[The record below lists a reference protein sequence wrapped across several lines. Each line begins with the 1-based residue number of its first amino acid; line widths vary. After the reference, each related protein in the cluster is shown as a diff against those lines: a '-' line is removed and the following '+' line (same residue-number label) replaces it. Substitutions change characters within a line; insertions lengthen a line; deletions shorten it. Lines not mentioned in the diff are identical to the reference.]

1 MTTFARDPAPTSAA
15 AAPPS
20 ARRSRPRWLIPGL
33 VVVLGVTG
41 LVLAGVISA
50 STAVSAG
57 LIGGML
63 LMHLG
68 GHGGHGAHSGTTAAG
83 EAPMN
88 DADGPARSGGCHRT
102 GLQPQEGRDDR

>member
-1 MTTFARDPAPTSAA
+1 MTTKAHDHARSATTVIPATVP
-15 AAPPS
+15 
-20 ARRSRPRWLIPGL
+20 RSRPRWLIPSI
-33 VVVLGVTG
+33 VVVIAGVG

-68 GHGGHGAHSGTTAAG
+68 GHGGHGAHGGTTSPSEPHADVADRPAG
-83 EAPMN
+83 GA
-88 DADGPARSGGCHRT
+88 GCH
-102 GLQPQEGRDDR
+102 